1 MPLHMRMERTGGW
14 EVSLESW
21 YTSEWRLIAVSGS
34 RLLDSEDAE
43 LGQDGDSVY
52 DASGETCG
60 LGRGDQRELEP
71 SGGFFTDVF
80 GPLGR
85 AA

>member
-1 MPLHMRMERTGGW
+1 MC
-14 EVSLESW
+14 
-21 YTSEWRLIAVSGS
+21 
-34 RLLDSEDAE
+34 
-43 LGQDGDSVY
+43 

-80 GPLGR
+80 GSLGR